1 MRRKSH
7 TIMNRMSL
15 WQYALLLLMLVT
27 FAFYSLPTFFGEQP
41 SLGLHGQTRLTQAQ
55 QRLLEENRIAPQK
68 LVAQKER
75 VELVFAT
82 QGEQQLAKQLLEQ
95 RGVDSAALTLEFHSN
110 APTWISRLGA
120 DPIKLGLDLRGGSQL
135 LIGVDVD
142 FVIDTQTKNLVD
154 TLRTRFREANL
165 RGASVTRTAQ
175 GAVAVTLPEVAEQ
188 EAWLSIIKES
198 AGTRQDQWTLTR
210 SGNALTLV
218 LSESERTL
226 LVNNAVTQNLSILKK
241 RINELGIVEASVQ
254 RQGQDGIRIELP
266 GVHNPRQAKEV
277 IGATASL
284 AFYEAKADSRFFMAD
299 RSGQAV
305 GLARQPVLTGEHIVD
320 ARANMG
326 EMGQPQVNIVLD
338 TLGGSKMNQFSR
350 QHVGK
355 PMATVFTEYKT
366 NAEGRLRARSEVIN
380 VATIQTALGNQFRI
394 TGIGSLPEAQELA
407 MLLRAGALTAPLKI
421 LEERSIGPTLGLQN
435 IEAGFTAL
443 AFGMAGMMLF
453 MMAWYRK
460 FGWVAITA
468 LVANLLM
475 QVGMLAVLPGAVLTL
490 PGIAGLVLTVGM
502 AVDTHV
508 LIFERIKDRLRDG
521 GEPRQCHRLWL
532 PLRLQHH
539 LRRQHHDAYLRR
551 GALCHRLRAA
561 AGLLH
566 HPDPGAH
573 LQHGD
578 RHLGHPRHHQSPV
591 GQQPRQAAEG
601 MTMIRPHHHDAA
613 PVSPS
618 GLRADRFLPGSLN
631 HLTPREEQC

>member
-1 MRRKSH
+1 MRKKSH
-7 TIMNRMSL
+7 TALNRMSL

-41 SLGLHGQTRLTQAQ
+41 SLGLHGQSRLSDAQ
-55 QRLLEENRIAPQK
+55 RTLLADNRIEPLKQ
-68 LVAQKER
+68 VAQGDR
-75 VELVFAT
+75 MELVFAS

-95 RGVDSAALTLEFHSN
+95 QGLDSAALTLEFYSN

-142 FVIDTQTKNLVD
+142 FVIDNQTKNLVD

-165 RGASVTRTAQ
+165 RGASVMRTAQ
-175 GAVAVTLPEVAEQ
+175 GSVAVTLPDVAGQ
-188 EAWLSIIKES
+188 EAWLAIIKES

-241 RINELGIVEASVQ
+241 RINELGIVEASVV

-284 AFYEAKADSRFFMAD
+284 AFYEAKADSRFVMAD
-299 RSGQAV
+299 RNGQSV
-305 GLARQPVLTGEHIVD
+305 GLARQPVLSGEHIVD

-366 NAEGRLRARSEVIN
+366 NAEGKLRARSEVIN

-468 LVANLLM
+468 LGANLLM

-508 LIFERIKDRLRDG
+508 LIFERIKDRLR
-521 GEPRQCHRLWL
+521 
-532 PLRLQHH
+532 
-539 LRRQHHDAYLRR
+539 
-551 GALCHRLRAA
+551 
-561 AGLLH
+561 
-566 HPDPGAH
+566 
-573 LQHGD
+573 
-578 RHLGHPRHHQSPV
+578 
-591 GQQPRQAAEG
+591 EG
-601 MTMIRPHHHDAA
+601 
-613 PVSPS
+613 
-618 GLRADRFLPGSLN
+618 GSLAN
-631 HLTPREEQC
+631 AIDFGYRSAFRTIFDANITTLICAVVLYAIGSGPLQGFSITLILGLISSMVTGIWGTRAIINPLWGNSRARLLRV

>member
-1 MRRKSH
+1 MRKKSH
-7 TIMNRMSL
+7 TILNRMSL

-41 SLGLHGQTRLTQAQ
+41 SLGLHGQSRLSGAQ
-55 QRLLEENRIAPQK
+55 QRLLQEHQIAPQ
-68 LVAQKER
+68 LQIEQKER

-82 QGEQQLAKQLLEQ
+82 QAEQQRAKQLLEQ
-95 RGVDSAALTLEFHSN
+95 QGVDSAALTLEFHSN
-110 APTWISRLGA
+110 APTWISQLGA

-142 FVIDTQTKNLVD
+142 FVIDNQTKNLVD
-154 TLRTRFREANL
+154 TLSTRFREANL
-165 RGASVTRTAQ
+165 RGASVMRTAQ
-175 GAVAVTLPEVAEQ
+175 GSVAVTLPDVAGQ
-188 EAWLSIIKES
+188 EGWLNIIKES
-198 AGTRQDQWTLTR
+198 AGTRQDQWTLSR
-210 SGNALTLV
+210 SGNELKLV
-218 LSESERTL
+218 LSDAERTL

-266 GVHNPRQAKEV
+266 GVHNPKQAKEV

-299 RSGQAV
+299 RNGQAV
-305 GLARQPVLTGEHIVD
+305 GLARNPVLSGEHIVD

-366 NAEGRLRARSEVIN
+366 NAEGKLRAKSEVIN

-468 LVANLLM
+468 LIANLLM

-508 LIFERIKDRLRDG
+508 LIFERIKDRLR
-521 GEPRQCHRLWL
+521 
-532 PLRLQHH
+532 
-539 LRRQHHDAYLRR
+539 
-551 GALCHRLRAA
+551 
-561 AGLLH
+561 
-566 HPDPGAH
+566 
-573 LQHGD
+573 
-578 RHLGHPRHHQSPV
+578 
-591 GQQPRQAAEG
+591 EG
-601 MTMIRPHHHDAA
+601 
-613 PVSPS
+613 
-618 GLRADRFLPGSLN
+618 GSLAN
-631 HLTPREEQC
+631 AIDFGYRSAFRTIFDANITTLICAVVLYAIGSGPLQGFSITLILGLISSMVTGIWGTRAIINPLWGNSRAKLLRV

>member
-1 MRRKSH
+1 MRKKSH
-7 TIMNRMSL
+7 TILNRMSL

-41 SLGLHGQTRLTQAQ
+41 SLGLHGQPRLSGAQ
-55 QRLLEENRIAPQK
+55 QRLLQEHQIAPQ
-68 LVAQKER
+68 LQIEQKER

-82 QGEQQLAKQLLEQ
+82 QAEQQRAKQLLEQ
-95 RGVDSAALTLEFHSN
+95 QGVDSAALTLEFHSN

-142 FVIDTQTKNLVD
+142 FVIDNQTKNLVD

-165 RGASVTRTAQ
+165 RGASVMRTAQ
-175 GAVAVTLPEVAEQ
+175 GSVAVTLPDVAGQ
-188 EAWLSIIKES
+188 EGWLNIIKES
-198 AGTRQDQWTLTR
+198 AGTRQDQWILSR
-210 SGNALTLV
+210 SGNELKLV
-218 LSESERTL
+218 LSDAERTL

-266 GVHNPRQAKEV
+266 GVHNPKQAKEV

-299 RSGQAV
+299 RNGQAV
-305 GLARQPVLTGEHIVD
+305 GLARKPVLSGEHIVD

-366 NAEGRLRARSEVIN
+366 NAERRLRAKSEVIN

-468 LVANLLM
+468 LIGNLLM

-508 LIFERIKDRLRDG
+508 LIFERIKDRLR
-521 GEPRQCHRLWL
+521 
-532 PLRLQHH
+532 
-539 LRRQHHDAYLRR
+539 
-551 GALCHRLRAA
+551 
-561 AGLLH
+561 
-566 HPDPGAH
+566 
-573 LQHGD
+573 
-578 RHLGHPRHHQSPV
+578 
-591 GQQPRQAAEG
+591 EG
-601 MTMIRPHHHDAA
+601 
-613 PVSPS
+613 
-618 GLRADRFLPGSLN
+618 GSLAN
-631 HLTPREEQC
+631 AIDFGYRSAFRTIFDANITTLICAVVLYAIGSGPLQGFSITLILGLISSMVTGIWGTRAIINPLWGNSRAKLLRV

>member
-1 MRRKSH
+1 
-7 TIMNRMSL
+7 MSL

-95 RGVDSAALTLEFHSN
+95 QGVDSAALTLEFHSN

-188 EAWLSIIKES
+188 DRWLSIIKES

-210 SGNALTLV
+210 AGNALTLV

-508 LIFERIKDRLRDG
+508 LIFERIKDRLR
-521 GEPRQCHRLWL
+521 
-532 PLRLQHH
+532 
-539 LRRQHHDAYLRR
+539 
-551 GALCHRLRAA
+551 
-561 AGLLH
+561 
-566 HPDPGAH
+566 
-573 LQHGD
+573 
-578 RHLGHPRHHQSPV
+578 
-591 GQQPRQAAEG
+591 EG
-601 MTMIRPHHHDAA
+601 
-613 PVSPS
+613 
-618 GLRADRFLPGSLN
+618 GSLAN
-631 HLTPREEQC
+631 AIDFGYRSAFSTIFDANITTLICAVVLYAIGSGPLQGFSITLILGLISSMVTGIWGTRAIINPLWGNSRARLLRV

>member
-1 MRRKSH
+1 MRKKSH
-7 TIMNRMSL
+7 TILNRMSL
-15 WQYALLLLMLVT
+15 WQYALLLLMLLT
-27 FAFYSLPTFFGEQP
+27 FTFYSLPTFFGEQP
-41 SLGLHGQTRLTQAQ
+41 SLGLHGQPRLSGAQ
-55 QRLLEENRIAPQK
+55 QRLLQEHQIAPQ
-68 LVAQKER
+68 LQIEQKER

-82 QGEQQLAKQLLEQ
+82 QAEQQRAKQLLEQ
-95 RGVDSAALTLEFHSN
+95 QGVDSAALTLEFHSN

-142 FVIDTQTKNLVD
+142 FVIDNQTKNLVD

-165 RGASVTRTAQ
+165 RGASVMRTAQ
-175 GAVAVTLPEVAEQ
+175 GSVAVTLPDVAGQ
-188 EAWLSIIKES
+188 EGWLNIIKES
-198 AGTRQDQWTLTR
+198 AGTRQDQWILSR
-210 SGNALTLV
+210 SGNELKLV
-218 LSESERTL
+218 LSDAERTL

-266 GVHNPRQAKEV
+266 GVHNPKQAKEV

-299 RSGQAV
+299 RNGQAV
-305 GLARQPVLTGEHIVD
+305 GLARKPVLSGEHIVD

-366 NAEGRLRARSEVIN
+366 NAEGRLRAKSEVIN

-468 LVANLLM
+468 LIANLLM

-508 LIFERIKDRLRDG
+508 LIFERIKDRLR
-521 GEPRQCHRLWL
+521 
-532 PLRLQHH
+532 
-539 LRRQHHDAYLRR
+539 
-551 GALCHRLRAA
+551 
-561 AGLLH
+561 
-566 HPDPGAH
+566 
-573 LQHGD
+573 
-578 RHLGHPRHHQSPV
+578 
-591 GQQPRQAAEG
+591 EG
-601 MTMIRPHHHDAA
+601 
-613 PVSPS
+613 
-618 GLRADRFLPGSLN
+618 GSLAN
-631 HLTPREEQC
+631 AIDFGYRSAFRTIFDANITTLICAVVLYAIGSGPLQGFSITLILGLISSMVTGIWGTRAIINPLWGNSRAKLLRV

>member
-1 MRRKSH
+1 MRKKSH
-7 TIMNRMSL
+7 TILNRMSP

-27 FAFYSLPTFFGEQP
+27 FTFYSLPTFFGEQP
-41 SLGLHGQTRLTQAQ
+41 SLGLHGQTRLSEAQ
-55 QRLLEENRIAPQK
+55 QRLLQEHQIAPQK
-68 LVAQKER
+68 QIEQKAR
-75 VELVFAT
+75 IELVFAT
-82 QGEQQLAKQLLEQ
+82 QAEQQRAKQLLEQ
-95 RGVDSAALTLEFHSN
+95 QGVDSAALTLEFHSN
-110 APTWISRLGA
+110 APTWISQLGA

-142 FVIDTQTKNLVD
+142 FVIDNQTKNLVD

-165 RGASVTRTAQ
+165 RGASVMRTAQ
-175 GAVAVTLPEVAEQ
+175 GALAVTLPDVDGQ
-188 EAWLSIIKES
+188 EGWLNIIKES
-198 AGTRQDQWTLTR
+198 AGTRQDQWKLSR
-210 SGNALTLV
+210 SGNELKLV

-266 GVHNPRQAKEV
+266 GVHNPKQAKEV

-299 RSGQAV
+299 RNGQAV
-305 GLARQPVLTGEHIVD
+305 GLARKPVLSGEHIVD

-366 NAEGRLRARSEVIN
+366 NAEGKLRARSEVIN

-468 LVANLLM
+468 LIGNLLM

-508 LIFERIKDRLRDG
+508 LIFERIKDRLR
-521 GEPRQCHRLWL
+521 
-532 PLRLQHH
+532 
-539 LRRQHHDAYLRR
+539 
-551 GALCHRLRAA
+551 
-561 AGLLH
+561 
-566 HPDPGAH
+566 
-573 LQHGD
+573 
-578 RHLGHPRHHQSPV
+578 
-591 GQQPRQAAEG
+591 EG
-601 MTMIRPHHHDAA
+601 
-613 PVSPS
+613 
-618 GLRADRFLPGSLN
+618 GSLAN
-631 HLTPREEQC
+631 AIDFGYRSAFRTIFDANITTLICAVVLYAIGSGPLQGFSITLILGLISSMVTGIWGTRAIINPLWGNSRAKLLRV

>member
-1 MRRKSH
+1 MRKKSH
-7 TIMNRMSL
+7 TVLNRMSL

-41 SLGLHGQTRLTQAQ
+41 SLGLHGQSRLSDAQ
-55 QRLLEENRIAPQK
+55 RTLLADNRIEPLKQ
-68 LVAQKER
+68 VAQGDR
-75 VELVFAT
+75 MELVFAS

-95 RGVDSAALTLEFHSN
+95 QGLDSAALTLEFYSN
-110 APTWISRLGA
+110 APAWISRLGA

-142 FVIDTQTKNLVD
+142 FVIDNQTKNLVD

-165 RGASVTRTAQ
+165 RGASVMRTAQ
-175 GAVAVTLPEVAEQ
+175 GSVAVTLPDVTGQ

-198 AGTRQDQWTLTR
+198 AGTRQDQWTLSR

-218 LSESERTL
+218 LSDAERTL

-241 RINELGIVEASVQ
+241 RINELGIVEASVV

-266 GVHNPRQAKEV
+266 GVHNPKQAKEV

-305 GLARQPVLTGEHIVD
+305 GLARQPVLSGEHIVD

-366 NAEGRLRARSEVIN
+366 NAEGKLRARSEVIN

-508 LIFERIKDRLRDG
+508 LIFERIKDRLR
-521 GEPRQCHRLWL
+521 
-532 PLRLQHH
+532 
-539 LRRQHHDAYLRR
+539 
-551 GALCHRLRAA
+551 
-561 AGLLH
+561 
-566 HPDPGAH
+566 
-573 LQHGD
+573 
-578 RHLGHPRHHQSPV
+578 
-591 GQQPRQAAEG
+591 EG
-601 MTMIRPHHHDAA
+601 
-613 PVSPS
+613 
-618 GLRADRFLPGSLN
+618 GSLAN
-631 HLTPREEQC
+631 AIDFGYRSAFRTIFDANITTLICAVVLYAIGSGPLQGFSITLILGLISSMVTGIWGTRAIINPLWGNSRAKLLRV

>member
-1 MRRKSH
+1 MRKKSH
-7 TIMNRMSL
+7 TVLNRMSL

-41 SLGLHGQTRLTQAQ
+41 SLGLHGQSRLNDAQ
-55 QRLLEENRIAPQK
+55 RTLLADNRIEPLKQ
-68 LVAQKER
+68 VAQGNR
-75 VELVFAT
+75 MELVFAT
-82 QGEQQLAKQLLEQ
+82 QGEQQLAKQLLELQ
-95 RGVDSAALTLEFHSN
+95 GLDSAALTLEFYSN

-142 FVIDTQTKNLVD
+142 FVIDNQTKNLVD

-165 RGASVTRTAQ
+165 RGASVMRTAQ
-175 GAVAVTLPEVAEQ
+175 GSVTVTLPDVAGQ

-218 LSESERTL
+218 LSDAERTL

-241 RINELGIVEASVQ
+241 RINELGIVEASVV

-284 AFYEAKADSRFFMAD
+284 AFYEAKADSRFVMAD
-299 RSGQAV
+299 RNGQSV
-305 GLARQPVLTGEHIVD
+305 GLARQPVLSGEHIVD

-366 NAEGRLRARSEVIN
+366 NAEGKLRARSEVIN

-508 LIFERIKDRLRDG
+508 LIFERIKDRLR
-521 GEPRQCHRLWL
+521 
-532 PLRLQHH
+532 
-539 LRRQHHDAYLRR
+539 
-551 GALCHRLRAA
+551 
-561 AGLLH
+561 
-566 HPDPGAH
+566 
-573 LQHGD
+573 
-578 RHLGHPRHHQSPV
+578 
-591 GQQPRQAAEG
+591 EG
-601 MTMIRPHHHDAA
+601 
-613 PVSPS
+613 
-618 GLRADRFLPGSLN
+618 GSLAN
-631 HLTPREEQC
+631 AIDFGYRSAFRTIFDANITTLICAVVLYAIGSGPLQGFSITLILGLISSMVTGIWGTRAIINPLWGNSRARLLRV

>member
-1 MRRKSH
+1 MRKKSH
-7 TIMNRMSL
+7 TVLNRMSL
-15 WQYALLLLMLVT
+15 WQYALLLLMLLT

-41 SLGLHGQTRLTQAQ
+41 SLGLHGQTRLSEAQ
-55 QRLLEENRIAPQK
+55 QRLLQEHQIAPQ
-68 LVAQKER
+68 LQIEQKER
-75 VELVFAT
+75 IELVFAT
-82 QGEQQLAKQLLEQ
+82 QAEQQRAKQLLEQ
-95 RGVDSAALTLEFHSN
+95 QGVDSAALTLEFHSN

-142 FVIDTQTKNLVD
+142 FVIDNQTKNLVD

-165 RGASVTRTAQ
+165 RGASVMRTAQ
-175 GAVAVTLPEVAEQ
+175 GALAVTLPDVDGQ
-188 EAWLSIIKES
+188 EGWLTIIKES
-198 AGTRQDQWTLTR
+198 AGTRQDQWKLSR
-210 SGNALTLV
+210 SGNELKLV
-218 LSESERTL
+218 LSDAERTL

-266 GVHNPRQAKEV
+266 GVHNPKQAKEV

-299 RSGQAV
+299 RNGQAV
-305 GLARQPVLTGEHIVD
+305 GLARKPVLSGEHIVD

-366 NAEGRLRARSEVIN
+366 NAEGKLRARSEVIN

-468 LVANLLM
+468 LIGNLLM

-508 LIFERIKDRLRDG
+508 LIFERIKDRLR
-521 GEPRQCHRLWL
+521 
-532 PLRLQHH
+532 
-539 LRRQHHDAYLRR
+539 
-551 GALCHRLRAA
+551 
-561 AGLLH
+561 
-566 HPDPGAH
+566 
-573 LQHGD
+573 
-578 RHLGHPRHHQSPV
+578 
-591 GQQPRQAAEG
+591 EG
-601 MTMIRPHHHDAA
+601 
-613 PVSPS
+613 
-618 GLRADRFLPGSLN
+618 GSLAN
-631 HLTPREEQC
+631 AIDFGYRSAFRTIFDANITTLICAVVLYAIGSGPLQGFSITLILGLISSMVTGIWGTRAIINPLWGNSRAKLLRV

>member
-1 MRRKSH
+1 MRKKSH
-7 TIMNRMSL
+7 TILNRMSP

-27 FAFYSLPTFFGEQP
+27 FTFYSLPTFFGEQP
-41 SLGLHGQTRLTQAQ
+41 SLGLHGQTRLSGAQ
-55 QRLLEENRIAPQK
+55 QRLLQEHQIAPQK
-68 LVAQKER
+68 QIEQKER
-75 VELVFAT
+75 IELVFAT
-82 QGEQQLAKQLLEQ
+82 QAEQQRAKQLLEQ
-95 RGVDSAALTLEFHSN
+95 QGVDSAALTLEFHSN
-110 APTWISRLGA
+110 APTWISQLGA

-142 FVIDTQTKNLVD
+142 FVIDNQTKNLVD

-165 RGASVTRTAQ
+165 RGASVMRTAQ
-175 GAVAVTLPEVAEQ
+175 GALAVTLPDVDGQ
-188 EAWLSIIKES
+188 EGWLTIIKES
-198 AGTRQDQWTLTR
+198 AGTRQDQWKLSR
-210 SGNALTLV
+210 SGNELKLV

-266 GVHNPRQAKEV
+266 GVHNPKQAKEV

-299 RSGQAV
+299 RNGQAV
-305 GLARQPVLTGEHIVD
+305 GLARKPVLSGEHIVD

-338 TLGGSKMNQFSR
+338 PLGGSKMNQFSR

-366 NAEGRLRARSEVIN
+366 NAEGKLRARSEVIN

-468 LVANLLM
+468 LIGNLLM

-508 LIFERIKDRLRDG
+508 LIFERIKDRLR
-521 GEPRQCHRLWL
+521 
-532 PLRLQHH
+532 
-539 LRRQHHDAYLRR
+539 
-551 GALCHRLRAA
+551 
-561 AGLLH
+561 
-566 HPDPGAH
+566 
-573 LQHGD
+573 
-578 RHLGHPRHHQSPV
+578 
-591 GQQPRQAAEG
+591 EG
-601 MTMIRPHHHDAA
+601 
-613 PVSPS
+613 
-618 GLRADRFLPGSLN
+618 GSLAN
-631 HLTPREEQC
+631 AIDFGYRSAFRTIFDANITTLICAVVLYAIGSGPLQGFSITLILGLISSMVTGIWGTRAIINPLWGNSRAKLLRV

>member
-1 MRRKSH
+1 MRKKSH

-95 RGVDSAALTLEFHSN
+95 QGVDSAALTLEFHSN

-188 EAWLSIIKES
+188 ERWLSIIKES

-468 LVANLLM
+468 LIANLLM

-508 LIFERIKDRLRDG
+508 LIFERIKDRLR
-521 GEPRQCHRLWL
+521 
-532 PLRLQHH
+532 
-539 LRRQHHDAYLRR
+539 
-551 GALCHRLRAA
+551 
-561 AGLLH
+561 
-566 HPDPGAH
+566 
-573 LQHGD
+573 
-578 RHLGHPRHHQSPV
+578 
-591 GQQPRQAAEG
+591 EG
-601 MTMIRPHHHDAA
+601 
-613 PVSPS
+613 
-618 GLRADRFLPGSLN
+618 GSLAN
-631 HLTPREEQC
+631 AIDFGYRSAFSTIFDANITTLICAVVLYAIGSGPLQGFSITLILGLISSMVTGIWGTRAIINPLWGNSRAKLLRV

>member
-1 MRRKSH
+1 MRKKSH
-7 TIMNRMSL
+7 TVLNRMSL

-41 SLGLHGQTRLTQAQ
+41 SLGLHGQSRLSDAQ
-55 QRLLEENRIAPQK
+55 RTLLAENHIDPLKQ
-68 LVAQKER
+68 VAQGDR
-75 VELVFAT
+75 MELVFAS

-95 RGVDSAALTLEFHSN
+95 QGLDSAALTLEFYSN
-110 APTWISRLGA
+110 APAWISRLGA

-142 FVIDTQTKNLVD
+142 FVIDNQTKNLVD

-165 RGASVTRTAQ
+165 RGASVMRTAQ
-175 GAVAVTLPEVAEQ
+175 GSVAVTLPDVAGQ

-198 AGTRQDQWTLTR
+198 AGTRQDQWTLSR

-218 LSESERTL
+218 LSDAERTL

-241 RINELGIVEASVQ
+241 RINELGIVEASVV

-266 GVHNPRQAKEV
+266 GVHNPKQAKEV

-305 GLARQPVLTGEHIVD
+305 GLARQPVLSGEHIVD

-366 NAEGRLRARSEVIN
+366 NAEGKLRARSEVIN

-508 LIFERIKDRLRDG
+508 LIFERIKDRLR
-521 GEPRQCHRLWL
+521 
-532 PLRLQHH
+532 
-539 LRRQHHDAYLRR
+539 
-551 GALCHRLRAA
+551 
-561 AGLLH
+561 
-566 HPDPGAH
+566 
-573 LQHGD
+573 
-578 RHLGHPRHHQSPV
+578 
-591 GQQPRQAAEG
+591 EG
-601 MTMIRPHHHDAA
+601 
-613 PVSPS
+613 
-618 GLRADRFLPGSLN
+618 GSLAN
-631 HLTPREEQC
+631 AIDFGYRSAFRTIFDANITTLICAVVLYAIGSGPLQGFSITLILGLISSMVTGIWGTRAIINPLWGNSRAKLLRV

>member
-1 MRRKSH
+1 MRKKSH
-7 TIMNRMSL
+7 TVLNRMSL

-41 SLGLHGQTRLTQAQ
+41 SLGLHGQSRLSDAQ
-55 QRLLEENRIAPQK
+55 RTLLADNRIEPLKQ
-68 LVAQKER
+68 VAQGNR
-75 VELVFAT
+75 MELVFAS

-95 RGVDSAALTLEFHSN
+95 QGLDSAALTLEFYSN

-142 FVIDTQTKNLVD
+142 FVIDNQTKNLVD

-165 RGASVTRTAQ
+165 RGASVMRTAQ
-175 GAVAVTLPEVAEQ
+175 GSVAVTLPDVAGQ
-188 EAWLSIIKES
+188 EAWLAIIKES

-241 RINELGIVEASVQ
+241 RINELGIVEASVV

-284 AFYEAKADSRFFMAD
+284 AFYEAKADSRFVMAD
-299 RSGQAV
+299 RNGQAV
-305 GLARQPVLTGEHIVD
+305 GLARQPVLSGEHIVD
-320 ARANMG
+320 ARSNMG

-366 NAEGRLRARSEVIN
+366 NAEGKLRARSEVIN

-508 LIFERIKDRLRDG
+508 LIFERIKDRLR
-521 GEPRQCHRLWL
+521 
-532 PLRLQHH
+532 
-539 LRRQHHDAYLRR
+539 
-551 GALCHRLRAA
+551 
-561 AGLLH
+561 
-566 HPDPGAH
+566 
-573 LQHGD
+573 
-578 RHLGHPRHHQSPV
+578 
-591 GQQPRQAAEG
+591 EG
-601 MTMIRPHHHDAA
+601 
-613 PVSPS
+613 
-618 GLRADRFLPGSLN
+618 GSLAN
-631 HLTPREEQC
+631 AIDFGYRSAFRTIFDANITTLICAVVLYAIGSGPLQGFSITLILGLISSMVTGIWGTRAIINPLWGNSRARLLRV

>member
-1 MRRKSH
+1 MRKKSH
-7 TIMNRMSL
+7 TILNRMSL
-15 WQYALLLLMLVT
+15 WQYALLLLMLLT
-27 FAFYSLPTFFGEQP
+27 FTFYSLPTFFGEQP
-41 SLGLHGQTRLTQAQ
+41 SLGLHGQSRLSGAQ
-55 QRLLEENRIAPQK
+55 QRLLQEHQIAPQ
-68 LVAQKER
+68 LQIEQKER

-82 QGEQQLAKQLLEQ
+82 QAEQQRAKQLLEQ
-95 RGVDSAALTLEFHSN
+95 QGVDSAALTLEFHSN
-110 APTWISRLGA
+110 APTWISQLGA

-142 FVIDTQTKNLVD
+142 FVIDNQTKNLVD

-165 RGASVTRTAQ
+165 RGASVMRTAQ
-175 GAVAVTLPEVAEQ
+175 GSVAVTLPDVAGQ
-188 EAWLSIIKES
+188 EGWLNIIKES
-198 AGTRQDQWTLTR
+198 AGTRQDQWTLSR
-210 SGNALTLV
+210 SGNELKLV
-218 LSESERTL
+218 LSDAERTL

-266 GVHNPRQAKEV
+266 GVHNPKQAKEV

-299 RSGQAV
+299 RNGQAV
-305 GLARQPVLTGEHIVD
+305 GLARKPVLSGEHIVD

-366 NAEGRLRARSEVIN
+366 NAEGRLRAKSEVIN
-380 VATIQTALGNQFRI
+380 VATIQTALGNQFR
-394 TGIGSLPEAQELA
+394 TAGIGSLPEAQELA

-468 LVANLLM
+468 LIANLLM

-508 LIFERIKDRLRDG
+508 LIFERIKDRLR
-521 GEPRQCHRLWL
+521 
-532 PLRLQHH
+532 
-539 LRRQHHDAYLRR
+539 
-551 GALCHRLRAA
+551 
-561 AGLLH
+561 
-566 HPDPGAH
+566 
-573 LQHGD
+573 
-578 RHLGHPRHHQSPV
+578 
-591 GQQPRQAAEG
+591 EG
-601 MTMIRPHHHDAA
+601 
-613 PVSPS
+613 
-618 GLRADRFLPGSLN
+618 GSLAN
-631 HLTPREEQC
+631 AIDFGYRSAFRTIFDANITTLICAVVLYAIGSGPLQGFSITLILGLISSMVTGIWGTRAIINPLWGNSRAKLLRV

>member
-1 MRRKSH
+1 MRKKSH
-7 TIMNRMSL
+7 TILNRMSL
-15 WQYALLLLMLVT
+15 WQYALLLLMLIT
-27 FAFYSLPTFFGEQP
+27 FTFYSLPTFFGEQP
-41 SLGLHGQTRLTQAQ
+41 SLGLHGQTRLSEAQ
-55 QRLLEENRIAPQK
+55 QRLLQEHQIAPQK
-68 LVAQKER
+68 QIEQKER
-75 VELVFAT
+75 VELVFDT
-82 QGEQQLAKQLLEQ
+82 QAEQQRAKQLLEQ
-95 RGVDSAALTLEFHSN
+95 QGVDSAALTLEFHSN
-110 APTWISRLGA
+110 APTWISQLGA

-142 FVIDTQTKNLVD
+142 FVIDNQTKNLVD

-165 RGASVTRTAQ
+165 RGASVMRTAQ
-175 GAVAVTLPEVAEQ
+175 GALTVTLPDVDGQ
-188 EAWLSIIKES
+188 EGWLTIIKES
-198 AGTRQDQWTLTR
+198 AGTRQDQWKLSR
-210 SGNALTLV
+210 SGNELKLV

-266 GVHNPRQAKEV
+266 GVHNPKQAKEV

-299 RSGQAV
+299 RNGQAV
-305 GLARQPVLTGEHIVD
+305 GLARKPVLSGEHIVD

-366 NAEGRLRARSEVIN
+366 NAEGKLRARSEVIN

-468 LVANLLM
+468 LIGNLLM

-508 LIFERIKDRLRDG
+508 LIFERIKDRLR
-521 GEPRQCHRLWL
+521 
-532 PLRLQHH
+532 
-539 LRRQHHDAYLRR
+539 
-551 GALCHRLRAA
+551 
-561 AGLLH
+561 
-566 HPDPGAH
+566 
-573 LQHGD
+573 
-578 RHLGHPRHHQSPV
+578 
-591 GQQPRQAAEG
+591 EG
-601 MTMIRPHHHDAA
+601 
-613 PVSPS
+613 
-618 GLRADRFLPGSLN
+618 GSLAN
-631 HLTPREEQC
+631 AIDFGYRSAFRTIFDANITTLICAVVLYAIGSGPLQGFSITLILGLISSMVTGIWGTRAIINPLWGNSRAKLLRV

>member
-1 MRRKSH
+1 MRKKSH
-7 TIMNRMSL
+7 TILNRMSL
-15 WQYALLLLMLVT
+15 WQYALLMLLT
-27 FAFYSLPTFFGEQP
+27 FTFYSLPTFFGEQP
-41 SLGLHGQTRLTQAQ
+41 SLGLHGQSRLSGAQ
-55 QRLLEENRIAPQK
+55 QRLLQEHQIAPQ
-68 LVAQKER
+68 LQIEQKER
-75 VELVFAT
+75 VELVFVT
-82 QGEQQLAKQLLEQ
+82 QAEQQRAKQLLEQ
-95 RGVDSAALTLEFHSN
+95 QGVDSAALTLEFHSN
-110 APTWISRLGA
+110 APTWISQLGA

-142 FVIDTQTKNLVD
+142 FVIDNQTKNLVD

-165 RGASVTRTAQ
+165 RGASVMRTAQ
-175 GAVAVTLPEVAEQ
+175 GSVAVTLPDVAGQ
-188 EAWLSIIKES
+188 EGWLNIIKES
-198 AGTRQDQWTLTR
+198 AGTRQDQWTLSR
-210 SGNALTLV
+210 SGNELKLV
-218 LSESERTL
+218 LSDAERTL

-266 GVHNPRQAKEV
+266 GVHNPKQAKEV

-299 RSGQAV
+299 RNGQAV
-305 GLARQPVLTGEHIVD
+305 GLARKPVLSGEHIVD

-366 NAEGRLRARSEVIN
+366 NAEGRLRAKSEVIN

-468 LVANLLM
+468 LIANLLM

-508 LIFERIKDRLRDG
+508 LIFERIKDRLR
-521 GEPRQCHRLWL
+521 
-532 PLRLQHH
+532 
-539 LRRQHHDAYLRR
+539 
-551 GALCHRLRAA
+551 
-561 AGLLH
+561 
-566 HPDPGAH
+566 
-573 LQHGD
+573 
-578 RHLGHPRHHQSPV
+578 
-591 GQQPRQAAEG
+591 EG
-601 MTMIRPHHHDAA
+601 
-613 PVSPS
+613 
-618 GLRADRFLPGSLN
+618 GSLAN
-631 HLTPREEQC
+631 AIDFGYRSAFRTIFDANITTLICAVVLYAIGSGPLQGFSITLILGLISSMVTGIWGTRAIINPLWGNSRAKLLRV

>member
-1 MRRKSH
+1 MRKKSH
-7 TIMNRMSL
+7 TVLNRMSL

-41 SLGLHGQTRLTQAQ
+41 SLGLHGQSRLSDAQ
-55 QRLLEENRIAPQK
+55 RTLLAENHIDPLKQ
-68 LVAQKER
+68 VAQGDR
-75 VELVFAT
+75 MELVFAS

-95 RGVDSAALTLEFHSN
+95 QGLDSAALTLEFYSN
-110 APTWISRLGA
+110 APAWISRLGA

-142 FVIDTQTKNLVD
+142 FVIDNQTKNLVD

-165 RGASVTRTAQ
+165 RGASVMRTVQ
-175 GAVAVTLPEVAEQ
+175 GSVAVTLPDVAGQ

-198 AGTRQDQWTLTR
+198 AGTRQDQWTLSR

-218 LSESERTL
+218 LSDAERTL

-241 RINELGIVEASVQ
+241 RINELGIVEASVV

-266 GVHNPRQAKEV
+266 GVHNPKQAKEV

-305 GLARQPVLTGEHIVD
+305 GLARQPVLSGEHIVD

-366 NAEGRLRARSEVIN
+366 NAEGKLRARSEVIN

-508 LIFERIKDRLRDG
+508 LIFERIKDRLR
-521 GEPRQCHRLWL
+521 
-532 PLRLQHH
+532 
-539 LRRQHHDAYLRR
+539 
-551 GALCHRLRAA
+551 
-561 AGLLH
+561 
-566 HPDPGAH
+566 
-573 LQHGD
+573 
-578 RHLGHPRHHQSPV
+578 
-591 GQQPRQAAEG
+591 EG
-601 MTMIRPHHHDAA
+601 
-613 PVSPS
+613 
-618 GLRADRFLPGSLN
+618 GSLAN
-631 HLTPREEQC
+631 AIDFGYRSAFRTIFDANITTLICAVVLYAIGSGPLQGFSITLILGLISSMVTGIWGTRAIINPLWGNSRAKLLRV

>member
-1 MRRKSH
+1 MRKKSH
-7 TIMNRMSL
+7 TILNRMSL
-15 WQYALLLLMLVT
+15 WQYALLLLMLLT
-27 FAFYSLPTFFGEQP
+27 FTFYSLPTFFGEQP
-41 SLGLHGQTRLTQAQ
+41 SLGLHGQPRLSGAQ
-55 QRLLEENRIAPQK
+55 QRLLQEHQIAPQK
-68 LVAQKER
+68 QIEQKER
-75 VELVFAT
+75 IELVFAT
-82 QGEQQLAKQLLEQ
+82 QAEQQRAKQLLEQ
-95 RGVDSAALTLEFHSN
+95 QGVDSAALTLEFHSN
-110 APTWISRLGA
+110 APTWISQLGA

-142 FVIDTQTKNLVD
+142 FVIDNQTKNLVD

-165 RGASVTRTAQ
+165 RGASVMRTAQ
-175 GAVAVTLPEVAEQ
+175 GALAVTLPDVDGQ
-188 EAWLSIIKES
+188 EGWLTIIKES
-198 AGTRQDQWTLTR
+198 AGTRQDQWKLSR
-210 SGNALTLV
+210 SGNELKLV
-218 LSESERTL
+218 LSDAERTL

-266 GVHNPRQAKEV
+266 GVHNPKQAKEV

-299 RSGQAV
+299 RNGQAV
-305 GLARQPVLTGEHIVD
+305 GLARKPVLSGEHIVD

-366 NAEGRLRARSEVIN
+366 NAEGKLRARSEVIN

-468 LVANLLM
+468 LIGNLLM

-508 LIFERIKDRLRDG
+508 LIFERIKDRLR
-521 GEPRQCHRLWL
+521 
-532 PLRLQHH
+532 
-539 LRRQHHDAYLRR
+539 
-551 GALCHRLRAA
+551 
-561 AGLLH
+561 
-566 HPDPGAH
+566 
-573 LQHGD
+573 
-578 RHLGHPRHHQSPV
+578 
-591 GQQPRQAAEG
+591 EG
-601 MTMIRPHHHDAA
+601 
-613 PVSPS
+613 
-618 GLRADRFLPGSLN
+618 GSLAN
-631 HLTPREEQC
+631 AIDFGYRSAFRTIFDANITTLICAVVLYAIGSGPLQGFSITLILGLISSMVTGIWGTRAIINPLWGNSRAKLLRV

>member
-1 MRRKSH
+1 MRKKSH
-7 TIMNRMSL
+7 TILNRMSL
-15 WQYALLLLMLVT
+15 WQYALLLLMLLT
-27 FAFYSLPTFFGEQP
+27 FTFYSLPTFFGEQP
-41 SLGLHGQTRLTQAQ
+41 SLGLHGQSRLSGAQ
-55 QRLLEENRIAPQK
+55 QRLLQEHQIAPQ
-68 LVAQKER
+68 LQIEQKER
-75 VELVFAT
+75 VELVFVT
-82 QGEQQLAKQLLEQ
+82 QAEQQRSKQLLEQ
-95 RGVDSAALTLEFHSN
+95 QGVDSAALTLEFHSN
-110 APTWISRLGA
+110 APTWISQLGA

-142 FVIDTQTKNLVD
+142 FVIDNQTKNLVD

-165 RGASVTRTAQ
+165 RGASVMRTAQ
-175 GAVAVTLPEVAEQ
+175 GALAVTLPDVDGQ
-188 EAWLSIIKES
+188 EGWLTIIKES
-198 AGTRQDQWTLTR
+198 AGTRQDQWKLSR
-210 SGNALTLV
+210 SGNELKLV

-266 GVHNPRQAKEV
+266 GVHNPKQAKEV

-299 RSGQAV
+299 RNGQAV
-305 GLARQPVLTGEHIVD
+305 GLARKPVLSGEHIVD

-366 NAEGRLRARSEVIN
+366 NAEGKLRARSEVIN

-468 LVANLLM
+468 LIGNLLM

-508 LIFERIKDRLRDG
+508 LIFERIKDRLR
-521 GEPRQCHRLWL
+521 
-532 PLRLQHH
+532 
-539 LRRQHHDAYLRR
+539 
-551 GALCHRLRAA
+551 
-561 AGLLH
+561 
-566 HPDPGAH
+566 
-573 LQHGD
+573 
-578 RHLGHPRHHQSPV
+578 
-591 GQQPRQAAEG
+591 EG
-601 MTMIRPHHHDAA
+601 
-613 PVSPS
+613 
-618 GLRADRFLPGSLN
+618 GSLAN
-631 HLTPREEQC
+631 AIDFGYRSAFRTIFDANITTLICAVVLYAIGSGPLQGFSITLILGLISSMVTGIWGTRAIINPLWGNSRAKLLRV

>member
-1 MRRKSH
+1 MRKKSH
-7 TIMNRMSL
+7 TILNRMSP
-15 WQYALLLLMLVT
+15 WQYALLLLMLIT
-27 FAFYSLPTFFGEQP
+27 FTFYSLPTFFGEQP
-41 SLGLHGQTRLTQAQ
+41 SLGLHGQTRLSGAQ
-55 QRLLEENRIAPQK
+55 QRLLQEHQIAPQK
-68 LVAQKER
+68 QIEQKER
-75 VELVFAT
+75 IELVFAT
-82 QGEQQLAKQLLEQ
+82 QAEQQRAKQLLEQ
-95 RGVDSAALTLEFHSN
+95 QGVDSAALTLEFHSN
-110 APTWISRLGA
+110 APTWISQLGA

-142 FVIDTQTKNLVD
+142 FVIDNQTKNLVD

-165 RGASVTRTAQ
+165 RGASVMRTAQ
-175 GAVAVTLPEVAEQ
+175 GALAVTLPDVDGQ
-188 EAWLSIIKES
+188 EGWLTIIKES
-198 AGTRQDQWTLTR
+198 AGTRQDQWKLSR
-210 SGNALTLV
+210 SGNELKLV

-266 GVHNPRQAKEV
+266 GVHNPKQAKEV

-299 RSGQAV
+299 RNGQAV
-305 GLARQPVLTGEHIVD
+305 GLARKPVLSGEHIVD

-366 NAEGRLRARSEVIN
+366 NAEGKLRARSEVIN

-468 LVANLLM
+468 LIGNLLM

-508 LIFERIKDRLRDG
+508 LIFERIKDRLR
-521 GEPRQCHRLWL
+521 
-532 PLRLQHH
+532 
-539 LRRQHHDAYLRR
+539 
-551 GALCHRLRAA
+551 
-561 AGLLH
+561 
-566 HPDPGAH
+566 
-573 LQHGD
+573 
-578 RHLGHPRHHQSPV
+578 
-591 GQQPRQAAEG
+591 EG
-601 MTMIRPHHHDAA
+601 
-613 PVSPS
+613 
-618 GLRADRFLPGSLN
+618 GSLAN
-631 HLTPREEQC
+631 AIDFGYRSAFRTIFDANITTLICAVVLYAIGSGPLQGFSITLILGLISSMVTGIWGTRAIINPLWGNSRAKLLRV

>member
-1 MRRKSH
+1 MRKKSH
-7 TIMNRMSL
+7 TILNRMSL
-15 WQYALLLLMLVT
+15 WQYALLLLMLLT
-27 FAFYSLPTFFGEQP
+27 FTFYSLPTFFGEQP
-41 SLGLHGQTRLTQAQ
+41 SLGLHGQSRLSGAQ
-55 QRLLEENRIAPQK
+55 QRLLQEHQIAPQ
-68 LVAQKER
+68 LQIEQKER

-82 QGEQQLAKQLLEQ
+82 QAEQQRAKQLLEQ
-95 RGVDSAALTLEFHSN
+95 QGVDSAALTLEFHSN
-110 APTWISRLGA
+110 APTWISQLGA

-142 FVIDTQTKNLVD
+142 FVIDNQTKNLVD

-165 RGASVTRTAQ
+165 RGASVMRTAQ
-175 GAVAVTLPEVAEQ
+175 GSVAVTLPDVAGQ
-188 EAWLSIIKES
+188 EGWLNIIKES
-198 AGTRQDQWTLTR
+198 AGTRQDQWKLSR
-210 SGNALTLV
+210 SGNELKLV
-218 LSESERTL
+218 LSDAERTL

-266 GVHNPRQAKEV
+266 GVHNPKQAKEV

-299 RSGQAV
+299 RNGQAV
-305 GLARQPVLTGEHIVD
+305 GLARKPVLSGEHIVD

-468 LVANLLM
+468 LIGNLLM

-508 LIFERIKDRLRDG
+508 LIFERIKDRLR
-521 GEPRQCHRLWL
+521 
-532 PLRLQHH
+532 
-539 LRRQHHDAYLRR
+539 
-551 GALCHRLRAA
+551 
-561 AGLLH
+561 
-566 HPDPGAH
+566 
-573 LQHGD
+573 
-578 RHLGHPRHHQSPV
+578 
-591 GQQPRQAAEG
+591 EG
-601 MTMIRPHHHDAA
+601 
-613 PVSPS
+613 
-618 GLRADRFLPGSLN
+618 GSLAN
-631 HLTPREEQC
+631 AIDFGYRSAFRTIFDANITTLICAVVLYAIGSGPLQGFSITLILGLISSMVTGIWGTRAIINPLWGNSRAKLLRV

>member
-1 MRRKSH
+1 
-7 TIMNRMSL
+7 MSL
-15 WQYALLLLMLVT
+15 WQYALLLLMLLT
-27 FAFYSLPTFFGEQP
+27 FTFYSLPTFFGEQP
-41 SLGLHGQTRLTQAQ
+41 SLGLHGQSHLSGAQ
-55 QRLLEENRIAPQK
+55 QRLLQEHQIAPQ
-68 LVAQKER
+68 LQIEQKER

-82 QGEQQLAKQLLEQ
+82 QAEQQRAKQLLEQ
-95 RGVDSAALTLEFHSN
+95 QGVDGAALTLEFHSN
-110 APTWISRLGA
+110 APAWISRLGA

-142 FVIDTQTKNLVD
+142 FVIDNQTKNLVD

-165 RGASVTRTAQ
+165 RGASVMRTAQ
-175 GAVAVTLPEVAEQ
+175 GALAVTLPDVDGQ
-188 EAWLSIIKES
+188 EGWLNIIKES
-198 AGTRQDQWTLTR
+198 AGTRQDQWKLSR
-210 SGNALTLV
+210 SGNELKLV
-218 LSESERTL
+218 LSDAERTL

-266 GVHNPRQAKEV
+266 GVHNPKQAKEV

-305 GLARQPVLTGEHIVD
+305 GLARKPVLSGEHIVD

-468 LVANLLM
+468 LIGNLLM

-508 LIFERIKDRLRDG
+508 LIFERIKDRLR
-521 GEPRQCHRLWL
+521 
-532 PLRLQHH
+532 
-539 LRRQHHDAYLRR
+539 
-551 GALCHRLRAA
+551 
-561 AGLLH
+561 
-566 HPDPGAH
+566 
-573 LQHGD
+573 
-578 RHLGHPRHHQSPV
+578 
-591 GQQPRQAAEG
+591 EG
-601 MTMIRPHHHDAA
+601 
-613 PVSPS
+613 
-618 GLRADRFLPGSLN
+618 GSLAN
-631 HLTPREEQC
+631 AIDFGYRSAFRTIFDANITTLICAVVLYAIGSGPLQGFSITLILGLISSMVTGIWGTRAIINPLWGNSRAKLLRV

>member
-1 MRRKSH
+1 MRKKSH
-7 TIMNRMSL
+7 TILNRMSL
-15 WQYALLLLMLVT
+15 WQYALLLLMLLT
-27 FAFYSLPTFFGEQP
+27 FTFYSLPTFFGEQP
-41 SLGLHGQTRLTQAQ
+41 SLGLHGQSRLSGAQ
-55 QRLLEENRIAPQK
+55 QHLLQEHQIAPQ
-68 LVAQKER
+68 LQIEQKER

-82 QGEQQLAKQLLEQ
+82 QAEQQRAKQLLEQ
-95 RGVDSAALTLEFHSN
+95 QGVDSAALTLEFHSN
-110 APTWISRLGA
+110 APIWISRLGA

-142 FVIDTQTKNLVD
+142 FVIDNQTKNLVD

-165 RGASVTRTAQ
+165 RGASVMRTAQ
-175 GAVAVTLPEVAEQ
+175 GSVAVTLPEVAGQ
-188 EAWLSIIKES
+188 EGWLNIIKES
-198 AGTRQDQWTLTR
+198 AGTRQDQWILSR
-210 SGNALTLV
+210 SGNELKLV
-218 LSESERTL
+218 LSDAERTL

-266 GVHNPRQAKEV
+266 GVHNPKQAKEV

-299 RSGQAV
+299 RNGQAV
-305 GLARQPVLTGEHIVD
+305 GLARKPVLSGEHIVD

-326 EMGQPQVNIVLD
+326 DMGQPQVNIVLD

-366 NAEGRLRARSEVIN
+366 NAEGRLRAKSEVIN

-468 LVANLLM
+468 LIANLLM

-508 LIFERIKDRLRDG
+508 LIFERIKDRLR
-521 GEPRQCHRLWL
+521 
-532 PLRLQHH
+532 
-539 LRRQHHDAYLRR
+539 
-551 GALCHRLRAA
+551 
-561 AGLLH
+561 
-566 HPDPGAH
+566 
-573 LQHGD
+573 
-578 RHLGHPRHHQSPV
+578 
-591 GQQPRQAAEG
+591 EG
-601 MTMIRPHHHDAA
+601 
-613 PVSPS
+613 
-618 GLRADRFLPGSLN
+618 GSLAN
-631 HLTPREEQC
+631 AIDFGYRSAFRTIFDANITTLICAVVLYAIGSGPLQGFSITLILGLISSMVTGIWGTRAIINPLWGNSRAKLLRV

>member
-1 MRRKSH
+1 MRKKSH
-7 TIMNRMSL
+7 TILNRMSL
-15 WQYALLLLMLVT
+15 WQYALLLLMLLT
-27 FAFYSLPTFFGEQP
+27 FTFYSLPTFFGEQP
-41 SLGLHGQTRLTQAQ
+41 SLGLHGQSRLSGAQ
-55 QRLLEENRIAPQK
+55 QRLLQEHQIAPQ
-68 LVAQKER
+68 LQIEQKER
-75 VELVFAT
+75 VELVFVT
-82 QGEQQLAKQLLEQ
+82 QAEQQRAKQLLEQ
-95 RGVDSAALTLEFHSN
+95 QGVDSAALTLEFHSN
-110 APTWISRLGA
+110 APTWISQLGA

-142 FVIDTQTKNLVD
+142 FVIDNQTKNLVD

-165 RGASVTRTAQ
+165 RGASVMRTAQ
-175 GAVAVTLPEVAEQ
+175 GSVAVTLPDVAGQ
-188 EAWLSIIKES
+188 EGWLNIIKES
-198 AGTRQDQWTLTR
+198 AGTRQDQWTLSR
-210 SGNALTLV
+210 SGNELKLV
-218 LSESERTL
+218 LSDAERTL

-266 GVHNPRQAKEV
+266 GVHNPKQAKEV

-299 RSGQAV
+299 RNGQAV
-305 GLARQPVLTGEHIVD
+305 GLARNPVLSGEHIVD

-366 NAEGRLRARSEVIN
+366 NAEGRLRAKSEVIN

-468 LVANLLM
+468 LIANLLM

-508 LIFERIKDRLRDG
+508 LIFERIKDRLR
-521 GEPRQCHRLWL
+521 
-532 PLRLQHH
+532 
-539 LRRQHHDAYLRR
+539 
-551 GALCHRLRAA
+551 
-561 AGLLH
+561 
-566 HPDPGAH
+566 
-573 LQHGD
+573 
-578 RHLGHPRHHQSPV
+578 
-591 GQQPRQAAEG
+591 EG
-601 MTMIRPHHHDAA
+601 
-613 PVSPS
+613 
-618 GLRADRFLPGSLN
+618 GSLAN
-631 HLTPREEQC
+631 AIDFGYRSAFRTIFDANITTLICAVVLYAIGSGPLQGFSITLILGLISSMVTGIWGTRAIINPLWGNSRAKLLRV

>member
-1 MRRKSH
+1 MRKKSH
-7 TIMNRMSL
+7 TILNRMSL
-15 WQYALLLLMLVT
+15 WQYALLLLMLLT
-27 FAFYSLPTFFGEQP
+27 FTFYSLPTFFGEQP
-41 SLGLHGQTRLTQAQ
+41 SLGLHGQSRLSGAQ
-55 QRLLEENRIAPQK
+55 QRLLQEHQIAPQ
-68 LVAQKER
+68 LQIEQKER

-82 QGEQQLAKQLLEQ
+82 QAEQQRAKQLLEQ
-95 RGVDSAALTLEFHSN
+95 QGVDSAALTLEFHSN
-110 APTWISRLGA
+110 APTWISQLGA

-142 FVIDTQTKNLVD
+142 FVIDNQTKNLVD

-165 RGASVTRTAQ
+165 RGASVMRTAQ
-175 GAVAVTLPEVAEQ
+175 GALAVTLPDVDGQ
-188 EAWLSIIKES
+188 EGWLTIIKES
-198 AGTRQDQWTLTR
+198 AGTRQDQWKLSR
-210 SGNALTLV
+210 SGNELKLV

-266 GVHNPRQAKEV
+266 GVHNPKQAKEV

-299 RSGQAV
+299 RNGQAV
-305 GLARQPVLTGEHIVD
+305 GLARKPVLSGEHIVD

-366 NAEGRLRARSEVIN
+366 NAEGRLRAKSEVIN

-468 LVANLLM
+468 LIGNLLM

-508 LIFERIKDRLRDG
+508 LIFERIKDRLR
-521 GEPRQCHRLWL
+521 
-532 PLRLQHH
+532 
-539 LRRQHHDAYLRR
+539 
-551 GALCHRLRAA
+551 
-561 AGLLH
+561 
-566 HPDPGAH
+566 
-573 LQHGD
+573 
-578 RHLGHPRHHQSPV
+578 
-591 GQQPRQAAEG
+591 EG
-601 MTMIRPHHHDAA
+601 
-613 PVSPS
+613 
-618 GLRADRFLPGSLN
+618 GSLAN
-631 HLTPREEQC
+631 AIDFGYRSAFRTIFDANITTLICAVVLYAIGSGPLQGFSITLILGLISSMVTGIWGTRAIINPLWGNSRAKLLRV

>member
-1 MRRKSH
+1 MRKKSH
-7 TIMNRMSL
+7 TILNRMSP

-27 FAFYSLPTFFGEQP
+27 FTFYSLPTFFGEQP
-41 SLGLHGQTRLTQAQ
+41 SLGLHGQTRLSGAQ
-55 QRLLEENRIAPQK
+55 QRLLQEHQIAPQK
-68 LVAQKER
+68 QIEQKER
-75 VELVFAT
+75 IELVFAT
-82 QGEQQLAKQLLEQ
+82 QAEQQRAKQLLEQ
-95 RGVDSAALTLEFHSN
+95 QGVDSAALTLEFHSN
-110 APTWISRLGA
+110 APTWISQLGA

-142 FVIDTQTKNLVD
+142 FVIDNQTKNLVD

-165 RGASVTRTAQ
+165 RGASVMRTAQ
-175 GAVAVTLPEVAEQ
+175 GALAVTLPDVAGQ
-188 EAWLSIIKES
+188 EGWLNIIKES
-198 AGTRQDQWTLTR
+198 AGTRQDQWTLSR
-210 SGNALTLV
+210 SGNELKLV
-218 LSESERTL
+218 LSDAERTL

-266 GVHNPRQAKEV
+266 GVHNPKQAKEV

-299 RSGQAV
+299 RNGQAV
-305 GLARQPVLTGEHIVD
+305 GLARKPVLSGEHIVD

-366 NAEGRLRARSEVIN
+366 NAEGKLRARSEVIN

-468 LVANLLM
+468 LIGNLLM

-508 LIFERIKDRLRDG
+508 LIFERIKDRLR
-521 GEPRQCHRLWL
+521 
-532 PLRLQHH
+532 
-539 LRRQHHDAYLRR
+539 
-551 GALCHRLRAA
+551 
-561 AGLLH
+561 
-566 HPDPGAH
+566 
-573 LQHGD
+573 
-578 RHLGHPRHHQSPV
+578 
-591 GQQPRQAAEG
+591 EG
-601 MTMIRPHHHDAA
+601 
-613 PVSPS
+613 
-618 GLRADRFLPGSLN
+618 GSLAN
-631 HLTPREEQC
+631 AIDFGYRSAFRTIFDANITTLICAVVLYAIGSGPLQGFSITLILGLISSMVTGIWGTRAIINPLWGNSRAKLLRV

>member
-1 MRRKSH
+1 MRKKSH
-7 TIMNRMSL
+7 TILNRMSP

-27 FAFYSLPTFFGEQP
+27 FTFYSLPTFFGEQP
-41 SLGLHGQTRLTQAQ
+41 SLGLHGQTRLSGAQ
-55 QRLLEENRIAPQK
+55 QRLLQEHQIAPQK
-68 LVAQKER
+68 QIEQKER
-75 VELVFAT
+75 IELVFAT
-82 QGEQQLAKQLLEQ
+82 QAEQQRAKQLLEQ
-95 RGVDSAALTLEFHSN
+95 QGVDSAALTLEFHSN
-110 APTWISRLGA
+110 APTWISQLGA

-142 FVIDTQTKNLVD
+142 FVIDNQTKNLVD

-165 RGASVTRTAQ
+165 RGASVMRTAQ
-175 GAVAVTLPEVAEQ
+175 GSVAVTLPDVAGQ
-188 EAWLSIIKES
+188 EGWLNIIKES
-198 AGTRQDQWTLTR
+198 AGTRQDQWTLSR
-210 SGNALTLV
+210 SGNELKLV
-218 LSESERTL
+218 LSDAERTL

-241 RINELGIVEASVQ
+241 RIIELGIVEASVQ

-266 GVHNPRQAKEV
+266 GVHNPKQAKEV

-299 RSGQAV
+299 RNGQAV
-305 GLARQPVLTGEHIVD
+305 GLARKPVLSGEHIVD

-366 NAEGRLRARSEVIN
+366 NAEGRLRAKSEVIN

-468 LVANLLM
+468 LIANLLM

-508 LIFERIKDRLRDG
+508 LIFERIKDRLR
-521 GEPRQCHRLWL
+521 
-532 PLRLQHH
+532 
-539 LRRQHHDAYLRR
+539 
-551 GALCHRLRAA
+551 
-561 AGLLH
+561 
-566 HPDPGAH
+566 
-573 LQHGD
+573 
-578 RHLGHPRHHQSPV
+578 
-591 GQQPRQAAEG
+591 EG
-601 MTMIRPHHHDAA
+601 
-613 PVSPS
+613 
-618 GLRADRFLPGSLN
+618 GSLAN
-631 HLTPREEQC
+631 AIDFGYRSAFRTIFDANITTLICAVVLYAIGSGPLQGFSITLILGLISSMVTGIWGTRAIINPLWGKSSAKLLRV

>member
-1 MRRKSH
+1 MRKKSH
-7 TIMNRMSL
+7 TILNRMSP

-27 FAFYSLPTFFGEQP
+27 FTFYSLPTFFGEQP
-41 SLGLHGQTRLTQAQ
+41 SLGLHGQTRLSGAQ
-55 QRLLEENRIAPQK
+55 QRLLQEHQIAPQK
-68 LVAQKER
+68 QIEQKER
-75 VELVFAT
+75 IELVFAT
-82 QGEQQLAKQLLEQ
+82 QAEQQRAKQLLEQ
-95 RGVDSAALTLEFHSN
+95 QGVDSAALTLEFHSN
-110 APTWISRLGA
+110 APTWISQLGA

-142 FVIDTQTKNLVD
+142 FVIDNQTKNLVD

-165 RGASVTRTAQ
+165 RGASVMRTAQ
-175 GAVAVTLPEVAEQ
+175 GALAVTLPDVDGQ
-188 EAWLSIIKES
+188 EGWLNIIKES
-198 AGTRQDQWTLTR
+198 AGTRQDQWKLSR
-210 SGNALTLV
+210 SGNELKLV

-266 GVHNPRQAKEV
+266 GVHNPKQAKEV

-299 RSGQAV
+299 RNGQAV
-305 GLARQPVLTGEHIVD
+305 GLARKPVLSGEHIVD

-366 NAEGRLRARSEVIN
+366 NAEGRLRAKSEVIN

-468 LVANLLM
+468 LIANLLM

-508 LIFERIKDRLRDG
+508 LIFERIKDRLR
-521 GEPRQCHRLWL
+521 
-532 PLRLQHH
+532 
-539 LRRQHHDAYLRR
+539 
-551 GALCHRLRAA
+551 
-561 AGLLH
+561 
-566 HPDPGAH
+566 
-573 LQHGD
+573 
-578 RHLGHPRHHQSPV
+578 
-591 GQQPRQAAEG
+591 EG
-601 MTMIRPHHHDAA
+601 
-613 PVSPS
+613 
-618 GLRADRFLPGSLN
+618 GSLAN
-631 HLTPREEQC
+631 AIDFGYRSAFRTIFDANITTLICAVVLYAIGSGPLQGFSITLILGLISSMVTGIWGTRAIINPLWGNSRAKLLRV

>member
-1 MRRKSH
+1 MRKKSH
-7 TIMNRMSL
+7 TVLNRMSL

-41 SLGLHGQTRLTQAQ
+41 SLGLHGQSRLSDAQ
-55 QRLLEENRIAPQK
+55 RTLLAENHIDPLKQIAQGN
-68 LVAQKER
+68 R
-75 VELVFAT
+75 MELVFAS

-95 RGVDSAALTLEFHSN
+95 QGLDSAALTLEFYSN
-110 APTWISRLGA
+110 APAWISRLGA

-142 FVIDTQTKNLVD
+142 FVIDNQTKNLVD

-165 RGASVTRTAQ
+165 RGASVMRTAQ
-175 GAVAVTLPEVAEQ
+175 GSVAVTLPDVAGQ

-198 AGTRQDQWTLTR
+198 AGTRQDQWTLSR

-218 LSESERTL
+218 LSDAERTL

-241 RINELGIVEASVQ
+241 RINELGIVEASVV

-266 GVHNPRQAKEV
+266 GVHNPKQAKEV

-305 GLARQPVLTGEHIVD
+305 GLARQPVLSGEHIVD

-326 EMGQPQVNIVLD
+326 EMGQPEVNIVLD

-366 NAEGRLRARSEVIN
+366 NAEGKLRARSEVIN

-508 LIFERIKDRLRDG
+508 LIFERIKDRLR
-521 GEPRQCHRLWL
+521 
-532 PLRLQHH
+532 
-539 LRRQHHDAYLRR
+539 
-551 GALCHRLRAA
+551 
-561 AGLLH
+561 
-566 HPDPGAH
+566 
-573 LQHGD
+573 
-578 RHLGHPRHHQSPV
+578 
-591 GQQPRQAAEG
+591 EG
-601 MTMIRPHHHDAA
+601 
-613 PVSPS
+613 
-618 GLRADRFLPGSLN
+618 GSLAN
-631 HLTPREEQC
+631 AIDFGYRSAFRTIFDANITTLICAVVLYAIGSGPLQGFSITLILGLISSMVTGIWGTRAIINPLWGNSRVKLLRV

>member
-1 MRRKSH
+1 MRKKSH
-7 TIMNRMSL
+7 IVLNRMSL

-41 SLGLHGQTRLTQAQ
+41 SLGLHGQSRLSDAQ
-55 QRLLEENRIAPQK
+55 RTLLAENHIDPLKQ
-68 LVAQKER
+68 VAQGNR
-75 VELVFAT
+75 MELVFAS

-95 RGVDSAALTLEFHSN
+95 QGLDSAALTLEFYSN
-110 APTWISRLGA
+110 APAWISRLGA

-142 FVIDTQTKNLVD
+142 FVIDNQTKNLVD

-165 RGASVTRTAQ
+165 RGASVMRTAQ
-175 GAVAVTLPEVAEQ
+175 GSVAVTLPDVAGQ

-198 AGTRQDQWTLTR
+198 AGTRQDQWTLSR

-218 LSESERTL
+218 LSDAERTL

-241 RINELGIVEASVQ
+241 RINELGIVEASVV

-266 GVHNPRQAKEV
+266 GVHNPKQAKEV

-305 GLARQPVLTGEHIVD
+305 GLARQPVLSGEHIVD

-366 NAEGRLRARSEVIN
+366 NAEGKLRARSEVIN

-394 TGIGSLPEAQELA
+394 TGIGSLPQAQELA

-508 LIFERIKDRLRDG
+508 LIFERIKDRLR
-521 GEPRQCHRLWL
+521 
-532 PLRLQHH
+532 
-539 LRRQHHDAYLRR
+539 
-551 GALCHRLRAA
+551 
-561 AGLLH
+561 
-566 HPDPGAH
+566 
-573 LQHGD
+573 
-578 RHLGHPRHHQSPV
+578 
-591 GQQPRQAAEG
+591 EG
-601 MTMIRPHHHDAA
+601 
-613 PVSPS
+613 
-618 GLRADRFLPGSLN
+618 GSLAN
-631 HLTPREEQC
+631 AIDFGYRSAFRTIFDANITTLICAVVLYAIGSGPLQGFSITLILGLISSMVTGIWGTRAIINPLWGNSRAKLLRV

>member
-1 MRRKSH
+1 MRKKSH
-7 TIMNRMSL
+7 TILNRMSP

-27 FAFYSLPTFFGEQP
+27 FTFYSLPTFFGEQP
-41 SLGLHGQTRLTQAQ
+41 SLGLHGQTRLSGAQ
-55 QRLLEENRIAPQK
+55 QRLLQEHQIAPQK
-68 LVAQKER
+68 QIEQKER
-75 VELVFAT
+75 IELVFAT
-82 QGEQQLAKQLLEQ
+82 QAEQQRAKQLLEQ
-95 RGVDSAALTLEFHSN
+95 QGVDSAALTLEFHSN
-110 APTWISRLGA
+110 APTWISQLGA

-142 FVIDTQTKNLVD
+142 FVIDNQTKNLVD

-165 RGASVTRTAQ
+165 RGASVMRTAQ
-175 GAVAVTLPEVAEQ
+175 GALAVTLPDVDGQ
-188 EAWLSIIKES
+188 EGWLAIIKES
-198 AGTRQDQWTLTR
+198 AGTRQDQWKLSR
-210 SGNALTLV
+210 SGNELKLV

-266 GVHNPRQAKEV
+266 GVHNPKQAKEV

-299 RSGQAV
+299 RNGQAV
-305 GLARQPVLTGEHIVD
+305 GLARKPVLSGEHIVD

-366 NAEGRLRARSEVIN
+366 NAEGKLRARSEVIN

-468 LVANLLM
+468 LIGNLLM

-508 LIFERIKDRLRDG
+508 LIFERIKDRLR
-521 GEPRQCHRLWL
+521 
-532 PLRLQHH
+532 
-539 LRRQHHDAYLRR
+539 
-551 GALCHRLRAA
+551 
-561 AGLLH
+561 
-566 HPDPGAH
+566 
-573 LQHGD
+573 
-578 RHLGHPRHHQSPV
+578 
-591 GQQPRQAAEG
+591 EG
-601 MTMIRPHHHDAA
+601 
-613 PVSPS
+613 
-618 GLRADRFLPGSLN
+618 GSLAN
-631 HLTPREEQC
+631 AIDFGYRSAFRTIFDANITTLICAVVLYAIGSGPLQGFSITLILGLISSMVTGIWGTRAIINPLWGNSRAKLLRV